1 LGSEFLAYLEKQQK
15 SGNGIKPIGKLVDM
29 LYDNFLNEQLSNY
42 YDGNLEKEFP
52 EFANV
57 MEEYRDGLLL
67 FDLMEKEIWE
77 RSKTDTV
84 GLKAFY
90 ETQKNQH
97 IWKKRMDVIVCSS
110 TKMEVIKKAQA
121 LLKKQGTIQSIKDK
135 LNTKDVVEVMVNS
148 GVYEEGSD
156 ALPKNTQFKV
166 GVSDIYKDGDYYFV
180 TKVQKLI
187 PDGLKTFDECK
198 GKVINDYQQYLEQNW
213 VNDLKQEF
221 TIKVNQDVFQ
231 KVKKE
236 LQP

>member
-1 LGSEFLAYLEKQQK
+1 
-15 SGNGIKPIGKLVDM
+15 
-29 LYDNFLNEQLSNY
+29 
-42 YDGNLEKEFP
+42 
-52 EFANV
+52 
-57 MEEYRDGLLL
+57 
-67 FDLMEKEIWE
+67 
-77 RSKTDTV
+77 
-84 GLKAFY
+84 
-90 ETQKNQH
+90 
-97 IWKKRMDVIVCSS
+97 MDVIVCSS

-148 GVYEEGSD
+148 GIYEEGRD
-156 ALPKNTQFKV
+156 ALPKNTQFTV

-180 TKVQKLI
+180 TKVQKVI

-221 TIKVNQDVFQ
+221 TIKVNQEVFQ